1 MIGTARNSL
10 QAPDWQNCYVAV
22 RPSAFRPASIHFV
35 SLQPRPVPVRSAA
48 SKEPALGLAKRRR
61 LRVLTRRRAAG
72 RDRRGDG
79 VWSSLTI
86 IPPHFRVAAF
96 HTRPETQVSNRDRD
110 FRPARRRGFDDDNFE
125 PPRRSFGSSPQFG
138 VQRFEAPSGPPVQAV
153 VKWYNP
159 EKGFG
164 FVALAGGSGDAFL
177 HVSVVER
184 SGHDSVPPGAT
195 LEVRAGPGPK
205 GPQVTEILSVDSSTA
220 QQEPPRRARA
230 DRPVY
235 RPADQAAVEESGTV
249 KWYNATKG
257 FGFIAP
263 DRGGKDIF
271 VHASVLERAGI
282 AGLTEGQRVS
292 VDVIDGRK
300 GPEAAGL
307 RLI

>member
-1 MIGTARNSL
+1 
-10 QAPDWQNCYVAV
+10 
-22 RPSAFRPASIHFV
+22 V
-35 SLQPRPVPVRSAA
+35 SS
-48 SKEPALGLAKRRR
+48 
-61 LRVLTRRRAAG
+61 
-72 RDRRGDG
+72 
-79 VWSSLTI
+79 
-86 IPPHFRVAAF
+86 
-96 HTRPETQVSNRDRD
+96 RDRD

-138 VQRFEAPSGPPVQAV
+138 AQRFEAPSGPPVRAV

-159 EKGFG
+159 DKGFG
-164 FVALAGGSGDAFL
+164 FVQLADGSGDAFL

-195 LEVRAGPGPK
+195 LEVRAGAGPK
-205 GPQVTEILSVDSSTA
+205 GPQVTEILSLDSSTA
-220 QQEPPRRARA
+220 QQEPQTAGTTS
-230 DRPVY
+230 Y
-235 RPADQAAVEESGTV
+235 RTGGGAAVEESGTV

-257 FGFIAP
+257 FGFIGS

-282 AGLTEGQRVS
+282 AGLTEGQRVA